1 MAQQKPDPKLI
12 DSMAMRYRHDF
23 GLLEEPHKEAIR
35 TTMKQLWE
43 EVVGLGFYKDEQ
55 FGNSEQLA
63 QQKLV
68 NSKHLESSSA
78 KNAQVE
84 TAVEWFYERLE
95 RMIPRTEMYNR
106 DKIIY
111 LEQAKKM
118 FEQQIIKAVDVGFDE
133 GCKFPEDIKLGS
145 GEQYYTQ
152 TYGK

>member
-1 MAQQKPDPKLI
+1 MAQQTPDPKLI

-43 EVVGLGFYKDEQ
+43 EVVGLGFYKDKQ

-63 QQKLV
+63 QQ
-68 NSKHLESSSA
+68 
-78 KNAQVE
+78 
-84 TAVEWFYERLE
+84 TAVEWLEEQFLRERFVYDFDFDKAK
-95 RMIPRTEMYNR
+95 EME
-106 DKIIY
+106 K
-111 LEQAKKM
+111 E
-118 FEQQIIKAVDVGFDE
+118 QIIKAVDVGFDE

-145 GEQYYTQ
+145 GDQYYTQ